1 MNAGVRPR
9 LPLTMSADRA
19 AAIIERG
26 LARGRSRIAFP
37 FVTYMAAR
45 LLAALPPT
53 LASRLTA
60 RRSQTRHSSGAQPV
74 PGFAGAGV
82 TDGGRSLFLI
92 LRHWATL
99 RLCSASVRAK
109 A

>member
-60 RRSQTRHSSGAQPV
+60 RRSREGIAAALSLWSRASPV
-74 PGFAGAGV
+74 PASRTVGA
-82 TDGGRSLFLI
+82 RYS
-92 LRHWATL
+92 
-99 RLCSASVRAK
+99 
-109 A
+109 